1 MDANTATV
9 TTTLRKRLGQ
19 MLVEAGLLSEDDVN
33 EAYVEAQQAGVR
45 MGEYIVQKGLVT
57 PEALALA
64 LSTQLGLR
72 FLDLMRT
79 NIQPEAT
86 KLVPS
91 DVCREQIL
99 IPVETDG
106 RSLLVVMADPGN
118 IQVIEELRSMT
129 GMDIKPAVGI
139 PDEIKRAINISY
151 RVSSEIER
159 EVGQMVPVS
168 SQMRA
173 QEQAQQQADSDLQI
187 SQAPIVRTADLLLAQ
202 AVRDRAS
209 DIHLEPEADKLRVR
223 LRIDGVLHESMRLP
237 RDVHAPL
244 ISRFKVMAGMNIA
257 EKRRPQDGQISTEVE
272 GKRIDLRAATSDTV
286 HGETMVLR
294 VLDKSVSLMSL
305 RELGFSPSAL
315 DRQIRLLR
323 SPFGMVLVSGPTGSG
338 KTTTLYASVNMLNDT
353 ERNIMTIEDPVE
365 YQFDGINQ
373 IQVNEKAEI
382 TFSTGLRSLMRLDP
396 DVILVGEVRD
406 SETARIACQ
415 SALTGHLVLSSIH
428 ANDAVGVLMRLAD
441 LEIEPFLIASSLI
454 GVVAQRMVRR
464 VCPYCST
471 DVEPGVD
478 EQAIYEAEVG
488 EKLESVKR
496 GPGCNLC
503 AETGFLGRIGVYEVL
518 LMNDEIRRLLVT
530 GATAAVM
537 REQAIA
543 DGMVPMRRDGMLKVK
558 QGIVTPTEI
567 LRSVYSIA

>member
-1 MDANTATV
+1 MEATTT

-19 MLVEAGLLSEDDVN
+19 MLVEAGLLSEDDVS
-33 EAYVEAQQAGVR
+33 EAFVEAQAAGIR

-72 FLDLMRT
+72 FLDLLRT
-79 NIQPEAT
+79 EIQPEAVR
-86 KLVPS
+86 LVPA
-91 DVCREQIL
+91 DVCRDQVL

-129 GMDIKPAVGI
+129 GLDIKPAVGI

-159 EVGQMVPVS
+159 EVGQMAPLG
-168 SQMRA
+168 SQLRT
-173 QEQAQQQADSDLQI
+173 QEQAQQQADADIQI

-209 DIHLEPEADKLRVR
+209 DIHLEPEAATLRVR

-244 ISRFKVMAGMNIA
+244 VSRFKVMAGMNIA

-272 GKRIDLRAATSDTV
+272 GKRIDLRAATSDSV
-286 HGETMVLR
+286 HGEMMVLR

-305 RELGFSPSAL
+305 RELGFSPAAL
-315 DRQIRLLR
+315 DRHIRLLR

-373 IQVNEKAEI
+373 IQVNEKADI
-382 TFSTGLRSLMRLDP
+382 TFATGLRSVMRLDP

-406 SETARIACQ
+406 SDTARIACQ

-464 VCPYCST
+464 VCSYCGEE
-471 DVEPGVD
+471 VRPGVD
-478 EQAIYEAEVG
+478 EQAIYEAETG
-488 EKLESVKR
+488 ETLETIRR

-530 GATAAVM
+530 GATAGVI
-537 REQAIA
+537 REQAIS
-543 DGMVPMRRDGMLKVK
+543 DGMVSMRRDGMLKVK
-558 QGIVTPTEI
+558 QGIVTPAEI